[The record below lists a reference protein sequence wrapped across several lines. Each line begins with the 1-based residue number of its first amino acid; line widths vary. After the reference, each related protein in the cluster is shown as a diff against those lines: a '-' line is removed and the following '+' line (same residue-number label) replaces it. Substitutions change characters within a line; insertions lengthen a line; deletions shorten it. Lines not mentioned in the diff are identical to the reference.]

1 MSDDLDPIAPDSL
14 APDSFLHFLSVD
26 NIPALVTGSTA
37 LLVCVSAVYM
47 TAYFYIVGPQFQGFL
62 SPSDYIVGS
71 INWLPALFL
80 AAVYGIGSRP
90 LYLLFSGIF
99 KPNSDA
105 NFGQTVPASDFK
117 RGISINNKVILVWLA
132 INSLAIVLNLP
143 IMHRDQLP
151 MFISKL
157 IFWNMVLVVPFVV
170 FDILDGIIP
179 KKFAPLVVISIIM
192 IAWVASSGISNA
204 VNNIDIDIN
213 NDPNG
218 AIYRIRLTNEA
229 HPKRIIPLMNID
241 KGLIYKAKG
250 RAFRHVQYD
259 IHFAKWADISRFS
272 RFNVEHSKT
281 TLSCERFPNQLK
293 YFCQYNMR

>member
-1 MSDDLDPIAPDSL
+1 MQWLTRPVALPGLGGLWHRDNDYLNSRLAVLSYPKTFSGGRFERRFGRECAPDSL
-14 APDSFLHFLSVD
+14 APDSFLHILSVG

-117 RGISINNKVILVWLA
+117 RGISIKVILVWLA
-132 INSLAIVLNLP
+132 INSLGLVLNLP
-143 IMHRDQLP
+143 IIRRDQLP

-213 NDPNG
+213 PLSADPPG
-218 AIYRIRLTNEA
+218 CPMRALRQSTISLCMLALTAATIR
-229 HPKRIIPLMNID
+229 R
-241 KGLIYKAKG
+241 
-250 RAFRHVQYD
+250 FR
-259 IHFAKWADISRFS
+259 S
-272 RFNVEHSKT
+272 
-281 TLSCERFPNQLK
+281 
-293 YFCQYNMR
+293 